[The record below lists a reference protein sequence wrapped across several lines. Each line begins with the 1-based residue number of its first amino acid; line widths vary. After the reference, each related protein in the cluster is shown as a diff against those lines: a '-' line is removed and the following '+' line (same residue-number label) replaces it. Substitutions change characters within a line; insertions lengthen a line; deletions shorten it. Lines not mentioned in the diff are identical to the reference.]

1 MVKKMNRKM
10 DYVIP
15 EVCDGKKLI
24 VFLRGVLKM
33 SARTV
38 TKLKNDPRG
47 LLLNGEHVR
56 TIDKVRAGDTL
67 QISLPAEESAIAP
80 SDFSALD
87 IVYEDEDLLVINK
100 PARLAMHPTHNHQGD
115 TLANMVAGYLGS
127 KGKNAVFR
135 AVGRLDKQTSG
146 LVLIALNRHV
156 SFCLQGNYAKTYFA
170 VAEGEIQGSGT
181 IDRPIYRPD
190 PNKTLRAVGETG
202 ERAVTHY
209 EVLSADGAH
218 TFLKITL
225 ETGRTHQIRVHFS
238 SLGHPLAGD
247 DMYGGHTDL
256 FSRAALH
263 CGELRFTHPV
273 TGEEMFFTAPLPEDF
288 IAMQLRM

>member
-1 MVKKMNRKM
+1 MVKEMNRKM

-15 EVCDGKKLI
+15 PACDGKKLI

-38 TKLKNDPRG
+38 TKLKNDPEG

-56 TIDKVRAGDTL
+56 TIDPVHTGDAL
-67 QISLPAEESAIAP
+67 QIRLPSEENAIAP
-80 SDFSALD
+80 SDFSALK
-87 IVYEDEDLLVINK
+87 IIYEDEDLMVINK
-100 PARLAMHPTHNHQGD
+100 PACLAMHPTHNHQGD
-115 TLANMVAGYLGS
+115 TLANMVAGYLQS
-127 KGKNAVFR
+127 QGKTAVFR

-156 SFCLQGNYAKTYFA
+156 SHCLQGNYEKTYFA
-170 VAEGEIQGSGT
+170 VAEGEIRGSGT
-181 IDRPIYRPD
+181 IDRPICRPD
-190 PNKTLRAVGETG
+190 PHKTLRAVGETG

-209 EVLSADGAH
+209 EAIRTDGAH
-218 TFLKITL
+218 SFLKITL

-247 DMYGGHTDL
+247 DMYGGHTL
-256 FSRAALH
+256 LISRAALH
-263 CGELRFTHPV
+263 CGELRFIHPI
-273 TGEEMFFTAPLPEDF
+273 TGEALFFTAPLPEDF
-288 IAMQLRM
+288 LFMQK